1 MFHIVIVILHSHS
14 VLVVEHLGI
23 FLISCIFFSS
33 TVESCTQ
40 RREEVDMERIGLA
53 LYSSQMEPRSRGS
66 S

>member
-1 MFHIVIVILHSHS
+1 MLPIVIVILHSHS
-14 VLVVEHLGI
+14 VFVVERLGI
-23 FLISCIFFSS
+23 FVISCIFFSS